1 MISLGGKI
9 IDYDMKNKE
18 NNSPLAYSLLF
29 KKKNVTINLI
39 QQKVDLA
46 QFVFPLKD
54 RNEIKLKENN
64 YINNNIE
71 TVARNNNTLKNTIYN
86 NRGRRKSSLIE

>member
-1 MISLGGKI
+1 M
-9 IDYDMKNKE
+9 
-18 NNSPLAYSLLF
+18 
-29 KKKNVTINLI
+29 TINLI